1 TLFLE
6 LDDGRGWA
14 FDRVPG
20 VGTLCIRHEA
30 TRNSGAHVA
39 APAPGSDFDAA
50 AATGEHQLTAWT
62 FVPPDSNKP
71 LDLRREARLDSE
83 RSGERLKAGTIFHV
97 SSEVVGEDGT
107 LFLELDD
114 GRGWAFDRV
123 PGVGTLCTRHETTR
137 NYASHVAVLA
147 PGSDFDAVAAVG
159 EHQLTAWTFVPPDS
173 NKPLDLRREPRLDSE
188 RSGER
193 LKAGSI
199 FHVSSEVAGDDGTL
213 FLELD
218 DGRGWA
224 FDRVPGVGTLC
235 TRHETTRNSAA
246 HVAVPAPGSDF
257 DAVSAAGEHQL
268 TAWIFVP
275 PDSNKPLDLRRE
287 PRLDSERS
295 GERLKAG
302 SIFHVSSEVVGDD
315 GTLFLEL
322 DDGWGWAFD
331 RVPGVGTLCTRH
343 ETTRNFAAHV
353 AVLAPGSDFD
363 AVAAT
368 GDHQLTAWTFVP
380 PDSNKPLDLRR
391 EPRLDSERSGERLK
405 AGSIFH
411 VSSEV
416 AGDDGTL
423 FLELDDGRG
432 WAFDRVPGVGTL
444 CTRHETTRNSA
455 AHVAAPAPGS
465 DFDAVAAVG
474 EHQLTAW
481 TFVPPDSNKP
491 LDLRREPRLD
501 SERSGERLKAG
512 SIFHVSSEVAGA
524 DGTLFLELD
533 DGRGWAFD
541 RASFSVYRLSPH
553 EAPRNS
559 ASHVAEL
566 APGSEFDADAA
577 VGDHQLTAWT
587 FVPPDSNKPLDLR
600 REPRL
605 DSERSGERLKA
616 GTIFHVSSEVAG
628 ADGTLFLELDDG
640 RGWAF
645 DRVPGVGTLC
655 TRHEAPRNSA
665 AHIAAPAPG
674 SEVDSVA
681 VAGEHQLPA
690 PQQQQQQQQK
700 QQQQQQQQQQQT
712 TWTFVPPDSN
722 KPMDLRL
729 EPRLDSARSGM
740 PNHVIQITDH
750 SKEQQNN
757 NNNNNSNKTT
767 SKSQQTVM
775 RKTLRCKIWRETAA
789 GHRLPCLERSG
800 HLLATKMLL

>member
-1 TLFLE
+1 VPGAGTLCTRHETTRNSAAHVAAPAPGSELDAVAATGQLTAWTFVPPDSNKPLDLRREARLDSERSGERLKAGTFFHVSSEVAGDDGTLFLE

-14 FDRVPG
+14 FDRVPGVGTLCTRHETTQNSAAHVAAPAPGSDFDAVTAAGEHQLTAWTFVPPDSNKPLDLRREARLDSERSGERLKAGSIFHVSSEVAGDDGTVPG

-114 GRGWAFDRV
+114 GRGWAFV
-123 PGVGTLCTRHETTR
+123 PGVGTLCTRHETIR
-137 NYASHVAVLA
+137 NSAAHVAAPA
-147 PGSDFDAVAAVG
+147 PGSELDAVAATG
-159 EHQLTAWTFVPPDS
+159 QLTAWTFVPPDS
-173 NKPLDLRREPRLDSE
+173 NKPLDLRREARLDSE

-235 TRHETTRNSAA
+235 IRHEATRNSAA
-246 HVAVPAPGSDF
+246 HVAAPAPGSDF
-257 DAVSAAGEHQL
+257 DAAAATGEHQL
-268 TAWIFVP
+268 TAWTFVP

-287 PRLDSERS
+287 ARLDSERS

-302 SIFHVSSEVVGDD
+302 SIFHVSREVVGAD

-322 DDGWGWAFD
+322 DDGRGWAFD

-343 ETTRNFAAHV
+343 ETTRNYASHV

-416 AGDDGTL
+416 AGADGTL

-444 CTRHETTRNSA
+444 CTR
-455 AHVAAPAPGS
+455 
-465 DFDAVAAVG
+465 
-474 EHQLTAW
+474 
-481 TFVPPDSNKP
+481 
-491 LDLRREPRLD
+491 
-501 SERSGERLKAG
+501 
-512 SIFHVSSEVAGA
+512 
-524 DGTLFLELD
+524 
-533 DGRGWAFD
+533 
-541 RASFSVYRLSPH
+541 H

-587 FVPPDSNKPLDLR
+587 FVPPDGNKPLDLR

-616 GTIFHVSSEVAG
+616 GTIFHVSSEVA
-628 ADGTLFLELDDG
+628 T
-640 RGWAF
+640 
-645 DRVPGVGTLC
+645 C
-655 TRHEAPRNSA
+655 
-665 AHIAAPAPG
+665 
-674 SEVDSVA
+674 
-681 VAGEHQLPA
+681 
-690 PQQQQQQQQK
+690 
-700 QQQQQQQQQQQT
+700 
-712 TWTFVPPDSN
+712 
-722 KPMDLRL
+722 
-729 EPRLDSARSGM
+729 
-740 PNHVIQITDH
+740 
-750 SKEQQNN
+750 
-757 NNNNNSNKTT
+757 
-767 SKSQQTVM
+767 
-775 RKTLRCKIWRETAA
+775 
-789 GHRLPCLERSG
+789 
-800 HLLATKMLL
+800 